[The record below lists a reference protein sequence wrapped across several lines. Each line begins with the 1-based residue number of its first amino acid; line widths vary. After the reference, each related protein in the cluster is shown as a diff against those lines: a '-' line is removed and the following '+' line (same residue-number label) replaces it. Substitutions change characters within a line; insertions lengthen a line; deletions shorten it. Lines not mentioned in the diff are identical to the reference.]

1 MKLPFTDPSLEMPE
15 NTREAAKDKQKDY
28 MNKCLQDIRAEVR
41 APPGDDARPLPRP
54 ADPRFPRNFA
64 QFLF

>member
-1 MKLPFTDPSLEMPE
+1 MITGI
-15 NTREAAKDKQKDY
+15 RAAKDKQKDY

-54 ADPRFPRNFA
+54 AHPRFPRNFA